1 MKMTFTATK
10 SNTSSQKVIYIIKYF
25 LPHFNL
31 KLSKHVCLE
40 NLGGGGVGTKTKQ
53 KKIIKK
59 VGTSMVL
66 RL

>member
-40 NLGGGGVGTKTKQ
+40 NLGGGGCWYKN
-53 KKIIKK
+53 
-59 VGTSMVL
+59 
-66 RL
+66 

>member
-40 NLGGGGVGTKTKQ
+40 KLGGRGVLVQ
-53 KKIIKK
+53 KLNKK
-59 VGTSMVL
+59 KS
-66 RL
+66 